1 MRRSILSIVLC
12 FVLCSALIAAHGE
25 GAVDQV
31 AAVARTEIWRAIS
44 NGASSATVAILDGG
58 EITYSEAFG
67 MRDRENSIPVDAH
80 TQFNIAS
87 ISKVFTAAA
96 ILMLCDEGKVILDE
110 PVTTYLPEFTMKDEA
125 YKDIT
130 VRMLLNHSSGLPGSI
145 MKDALG
151 TVKEDGYV
159 DLTLKVLSE
168 SHLKHAP
175 GELSVYCNDALTLAE
190 AIVERIS
197 GHSFEEF
204 LNERIFLPAGMEDT
218 SCNYKE
224 GNENI
229 ARAYDSQSGAV
240 YPAEYVHAMGS
251 GGLSST
257 AEDLCRF
264 ARTIFEGGLLSE
276 TALAE
281 FQKPQFG
288 PETVPEGTPFYQY
301 GLGWDC
307 VSLERFE
314 DQGVRVLSKNGGSS
328 QFASQ
333 LYVAPKERL
342 AVALSVTGAGAD
354 VADIC
359 DKIFQALLMEKR
371 IVKPEACR
379 PALPLKS
386 APIPEELLG
395 FEGYYG
401 TSSSIAQVEF
411 DRGANA
417 LLYSVFDGKG
427 FALRASYPYLE
438 DGMFHKGDNRLFF
451 SEKDGV
457 KYLLGCPGGNRG
469 SLVLAQELLPGDPTA
484 ETDFEI
490 REWIGWVP
498 CNLSATEFE
507 GYMASTGLI
516 PGLPGYIYYQNNESL
531 GGDTVYV
538 PCRLSGTRGTRMCL
552 RNAVDLAE
560 PQITEEDGKLMLKCN
575 GFLFTDAADTA
586 ALAEGETVMIPESG
600 RNMARRIEEDAVFT
614 FDIPERGRLLVF
626 SPDLTTAYD
635 SLKHGL
641 TEMVVRAGSY
651 IVFIGS
657 RADDF
662 QTALSR

>member
-1 MRRSILSIVLC
+1 MSKKILSMLLCAVLC
-12 FVLCSALIAAHGE
+12 AAPIAVHGE
-25 GAVDQV
+25 GAADRV
-31 AAVARTEIWRAIS
+31 AAVARTEIWKAIS

-58 EITYSEAFG
+58 KIVYSETFG
-67 MRDRENSIPVDAH
+67 IRDRENSIPVDAH

-87 ISKVFTAAA
+87 VSKVFTAAV
-96 ILMLCDEGKVILDE
+96 ILMLCDEGKVKLDE
-110 PVTTYLPEFTMKDEA
+110 PVTTYLPEFTMEDED

-151 TVKEDGYV
+151 SVKDDGYIG
-159 DLTLKVLSE
+159 LTLEVLSE
-168 SHLKHAP
+168 SNLKHTP

-190 AIVERIS
+190 AIIERIS
-197 GHSFEEF
+197 GQSFGEF
-204 LNERIFLPAGMEDT
+204 LNERVFLPAGMADT

-229 ARAYDSQSGAV
+229 ARAYDSQSGGV
-240 YPAEYVHAMGS
+240 YPAEYVHARGS

-276 TALAE
+276 TALTE
-281 FQKPQFG
+281 FQKPQFA
-288 PETVPEGTPFYQY
+288 PETVPEGPAFYQY
-301 GLGWDC
+301 GLGWDF

-314 DQGVRVLSKNGGSS
+314 NQGIRVLSKNGGSS
-328 QFASQ
+328 QFSSQ
-333 LYVAPKERL
+333 FYVAPKERL
-342 AVALSVTGAGAD
+342 AVALSVTGGVVN

-359 DKIFQALLMEKR
+359 NKILQALLMEKGLA
-371 IVKPEACR
+371 KPEAHR
-379 PALPLKS
+379 PALPLES

-401 TSSSIAQVEF
+401 TNSSITQVKF
-411 DRGANA
+411 DRDASA

-427 FALRASYPYLE
+427 FAPRASYPYQE
-438 DGMFHKGDNRLFF
+438 DGTFYMGGARMSF

-457 KYLLGCPGGNRG
+457 KYMIAYPEGNRG
-469 SLVLAQELLPGDPTA
+469 GLVLAQELPPSVPTA

-490 REWIGWVP
+490 REWIAWVP

-507 GYMASTGLI
+507 GFMSATGLI

-531 GGDTVYV
+531 GGDTAYV
-538 PCRLSGTRGTRMCL
+538 PCRLSGPRSTRMCL
-552 RNAVDLAE
+552 RNAADLVE
-560 PQITEEDGKLMLKCN
+560 PRITEEGGKLMLKCN

-586 ALAEGETVMIPESG
+586 ELAEGETVAIPENGRNEARRIAKDAAFTCDIPESG
-600 RNMARRIEEDAVFT
+600 RIL
-614 FDIPERGRLLVF
+614 IF
-626 SPDLTTAYD
+626 SPDLTPAYD
-635 SLKHGL
+635 SLKHGPAEL
-641 TEMVVRAGSY
+641 VVSAGSY
-651 IVFIGS
+651 IVFIGT
-657 RADDF
+657 AGDDF